1 MKILYFIILVS
12 LLYIPAQAQ
21 SWVTRNGKISFSSK
35 TPMEDIKAV
44 NSQVFAAIDA
54 SKKTIAFTLLQKN
67 FLFEK
72 QLMQDHF
79 NENYVESDK
88 YPKAQF
94 AGTITGN
101 IGTTPGIYKVQIDGK
116 LTLHGVTKPVSMP
129 AELELKEGKLTGKS
143 AFSIKPSDYN
153 IKIPSLVKDK
163 IAAEIPVQVN
173 AEFLPAK

>member
-1 MKILYFIILVS
+1 MKVLYSIILAS
-12 LLYIPAQAQ
+12 MLYIPTQAQ
-21 SWVTRNGKISFSSK
+21 SWITRNGKISFYSK

-44 NSQVFAAIDA
+44 NSQVFAAIDV

-72 QLMQDHF
+72 QLMQEHF
-79 NENYVESDK
+79 NENYIESDK

-94 AGTITGN
+94 EGTITGN
-101 IGTTPGIYKVQIDGK
+101 IGTTPGVYKVQVDGK
-116 LTLHGVTKPVSMP
+116 LTMHGVTQPVSMP
-129 AELELKEGKLTGKS
+129 AELNLQQGKLVGKS

-163 IAAEIPVQVN
+163 IAAEIPVQVS
-173 AEFLPAK
+173 AEFLPK